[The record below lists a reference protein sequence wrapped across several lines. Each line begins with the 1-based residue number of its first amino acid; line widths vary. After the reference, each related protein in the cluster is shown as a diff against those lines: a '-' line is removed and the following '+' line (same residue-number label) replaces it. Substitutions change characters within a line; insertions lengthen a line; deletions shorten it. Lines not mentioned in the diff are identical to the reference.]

1 MDTKDGDHLD
11 ANSFKSARNYLAVPY
26 MPSVINVQLTSRLPR
41 AGGGDSVRTPDRPHL
56 VVGAFGSRD
65 LVTGTGR
72 LRAALVRQC
81 QQHADAD
88 CAMHSVN
95 DIRNST
101 AHVEQEIIALYNQ
114 SVFCLG
120 PSGDSYARKANID
133 ALAVGCIPVVFYHAS
148 LRYPW
153 HIAWRSSIRILIPA
167 ADVLADKVDVV
178 DVLSKVPVD
187 RVRAMQRE
195 IANLRISWPASVDV
209 IVELMCAEAAT
220 HDCRSTRSG
229 SRGS

>member
-1 MDTKDGDHLD
+1 MTRMQKLTVEIWDTKDGDHLD

-101 AHVEQEIIALYNQ
+101 AHVEHEIIALYNQ
-114 SVFCLG
+114 SVRCPFPL
-120 PSGDSYARKANID
+120 P
-133 ALAVGCIPVVFYHAS
+133 PQ
-148 LRYPW
+148 
-153 HIAWRSSIRILIPA
+153 
-167 ADVLADKVDVV
+167 
-178 DVLSKVPVD
+178 VPP
-187 RVRAMQRE
+187 R
-195 IANLRISWPASVDV
+195 
-209 IVELMCAEAAT
+209 
-220 HDCRSTRSG
+220 
-229 SRGS
+229 